1 MTPPQPPQT
10 DANSTDT
17 NSTNGGDELRQEY
30 RLDARET
37 VYLEQAGSDLLIS
50 TSLDI
55 SANGLRVIT
64 DCPLPADSIVRTCVQ
79 LKSGEHFVLVCEVKW
94 AQPYGDQGE
103 FLVGLSLFESEDTD
117 IQGWKEMI
125 AARCL

>member
-1 MTPPQPPQT
+1 MTSPKLPQT
-10 DANSTDT
+10 DTSQSTT
-17 NSTNGGDELRQEY
+17 GDELRQEY

-37 VYLEQAGSDLLIS
+37 VYLEQAGSELLIS

-64 DCPLPADSIVRTCVQ
+64 DIPLPEGSIVHSGVQ

-103 FLVGLSLFESEDTD
+103 FLVGLSLFESEGTD
-117 IQGWKEMI
+117 IQRWKEMI